1 MDKVKTF
8 IKKRIKSFGY
18 AFQGIGNFI
27 RKEPN
32 AWIHCTA
39 VVVVT
44 SLGLYYGI
52 SATEWC
58 IVILCFGLVL
68 MAEAFNTAI
77 ERLVDLVSPDFH
89 PLAGTIKDVAA
100 GAVLLG
106 AVAAAI
112 VGCIIFI
119 PYIFD

>member
-18 AFQGIGNFI
+18 AFQGIGSFL

-77 ERLVDLVSPDFH
+77 ERLVDLVSPNFH

-106 AVAAAI
+106 AIAVAI
-112 VGCIIFI
+112 VGGILFI
-119 PYIFD
+119 PYIFG

>member
-89 PLAGTIKDVAA
+89 RLAGTIKDVAA

-106 AVAAAI
+106 AIAAAI

-119 PYIFD
+119 PYIID

>member
-106 AVAAAI
+106 AIAAAI
-112 VGCIIFI
+112 VGGIIFI
-119 PYIFD
+119 PYIID

>member
-44 SLGLYYGI
+44 SLGIYYGI

-106 AVAAAI
+106 AIAAAI

>member
-1 MDKVKTF
+1 MDKVTTF

-106 AVAAAI
+106 AIAAAI

>member
-18 AFQGIGNFI
+18 AFQGIGNFLG
-27 RKEPN
+27 KEPN

-89 PLAGTIKDVAA
+89 PLAGIIKDVAA

-106 AVAAAI
+106 AIAVAI
-112 VGCIIFI
+112 VGSIIFI
-119 PYIFD
+119 PYIFG

>member
-1 MDKVKTF
+1 MDKVKIF

-18 AFQGIGNFI
+18 AFQGIGSFL

-106 AVAAAI
+106 AIAVAI
-112 VGCIIFI
+112 VGGILFI
-119 PYIFD
+119 PYIFG

>member
-32 AWIHCTA
+32 ACIHCTA

-106 AVAAAI
+106 AIAAAI

>member
-106 AVAAAI
+106 AIAAAI

>member
-100 GAVLLG
+100 GTVLLG
-106 AVAAAI
+106 AIAVAI

>member
-8 IKKRIKSFGY
+8 IEKRIKSFGY

-106 AVAAAI
+106 AIAAAI

-119 PYIFD
+119 PYIID

>member
-89 PLAGTIKDVAA
+89 PVAGTIKDVAA

-106 AVAAAI
+106 AIAAAI

>member
-1 MDKVKTF
+1 MDKLKTF
-8 IKKRIKSFGY
+8 IEKRIKSFGY

-106 AVAAAI
+106 AIAAAI